1 MLRALSEYVIGGL
14 ITNISF
20 LKIIINHPSF
30 KKGDFNINF
39 LNDEFMNSIK
49 NFGNNKDMSEIE
61 KTAAIFAAVLKA
73 NSSVNNLR
81 DNHTK
86 KTNLW
91 QEQLY
96 E

>member
-1 MLRALSEYVIGGL
+1 
-14 ITNISF
+14 
-20 LKIIINHPSF
+20 
-30 KKGDFNINF
+30 
-39 LNDEFMNSIK
+39 
-49 NFGNNKDMSEIE
+49 MSEIE